1 MKEWLKPQYI
11 VIVLVVIGGL
21 AVIIPSCTSIDF
33 TYIKQGLKPMTFE
46 PKVELASG
54 PIGSDYPEKSRDLV
68 MNANRANS
76 YLASAKRDY
85 FNGRYDDALR
95 RLERAKW
102 YDSSNFALFKLA
114 GQIYFEQSRYRK
126 AYDEWMLATLLP
138 NDDQLIS
145 RDLDVLKRLI
155 RYARN
160 EIDRLQRQVY
170 RTPDDVV
177 SAAKLREIEKQ
188 VSE

>member
-11 VIVLVVIGGL
+11 VIALVLLGGM
-21 AVIIPSCTSIDF
+21 AFVIPSCTTIDF
-33 TYIKQGLKPMTFE
+33 TYIKQGLKPLTFE

-85 FNGRYDDALR
+85 FNARYDEALR
-95 RLERAKW
+95 RIERGKW

-114 GQIYFEQSRYRK
+114 GQIYFERSQFRK

-138 NDDQLIS
+138 NDDQLIA

-155 RYARN
+155 RYTRN
-160 EIDRLQRQVY
+160 EIDRLQRQVF
-170 RTPDDVV
+170 RNPGDVL
-177 SAAKLREIEKQ
+177 SAAKLRELEKQ
-188 VSE
+188 VGD